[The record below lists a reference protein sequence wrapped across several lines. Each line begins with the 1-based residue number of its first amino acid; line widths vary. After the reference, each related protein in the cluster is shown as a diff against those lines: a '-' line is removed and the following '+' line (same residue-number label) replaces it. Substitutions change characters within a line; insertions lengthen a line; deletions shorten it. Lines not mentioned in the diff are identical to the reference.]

1 MINEVKFTNMKNWIA
16 RRLIDICCKQALK
29 YDLRKKM
36 LLEQEGIKYIY
47 AVGSNVY
54 ERDRWLKRIERLQD
68 WIGK

>member
-1 MINEVKFTNMKNWIA
+1 MKNWIG

-29 YDLRKKM
+29 YDMRKQM
-36 LLEQEGIKYIY
+36 LLEQKGIKFIY

-54 ERDRWLKRIERLQD
+54 ERDRWLKRIERLQN